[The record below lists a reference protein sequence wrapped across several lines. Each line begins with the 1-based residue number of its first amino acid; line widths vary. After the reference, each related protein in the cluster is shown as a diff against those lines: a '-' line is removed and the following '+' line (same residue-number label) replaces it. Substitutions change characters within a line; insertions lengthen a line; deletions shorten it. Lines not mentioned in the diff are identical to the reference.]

1 MGLAGGIIGTLYDLY
16 LIRQLGMSPA
26 IVGLTIGVGGV
37 GAFVGAFLAGPLVA
51 RYGLGATICGA
62 ILVSSAASVLLPL
75 AAGPLVVALP
85 IILLAQI
92 SDVARTVFSIN
103 ELSLRQT
110 ITPDQLLGRMNATFN
125 QLPMAAGLIGTLA
138 GGVLG
143 QTLGLRSAIA
153 IGVVGVLFASGWLFF
168 SPIRRLRAVTPADAF
183 QARGLVA

>member
-1 MGLAGGIIGTLYDLY
+1 L
-16 LIRQLGMSPA
+16 
-26 IVGLTIGVGGV
+26 
-37 GAFVGAFLAGPLVA
+37 
-51 RYGLGATICGA
+51 
-62 ILVSSAASVLLPL
+62 LLPL

-125 QLPMAAGLIGTLA
+125 QLPMAAGLIGTLT